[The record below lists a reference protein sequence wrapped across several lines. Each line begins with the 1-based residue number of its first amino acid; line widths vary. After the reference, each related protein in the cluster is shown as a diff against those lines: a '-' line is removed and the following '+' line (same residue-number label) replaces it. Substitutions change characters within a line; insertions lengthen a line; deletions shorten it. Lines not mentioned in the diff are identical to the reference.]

1 MTYRGT
7 CKADWIALG
16 LSQQCERKKHFCLAN
31 HKQLPKNSKN
41 EPAML
46 SHAHETLISLEE
58 FIVSQSFWG
67 VVGWFCSIL
76 SWSVLWIPNAF
87 PMDLVSSPNPRCP
100 GKKHRK
106 THSSPVER
114 PNLPPRNLCHVAGC
128 RTSPQNKKRRFQ
140 RFSRRVVKPC

>member
-100 GKKHRK
+100 GKNIEKHTHPQLNVRIFHREISATLLVAAHRLK
-106 THSSPVER
+106 TKNEGSNDS
-114 PNLPPRNLCHVAGC
+114 AGEW
-128 RTSPQNKKRRFQ
+128 
-140 RFSRRVVKPC
+140 